1 MNDNKK
7 ANILQ
12 GIFILGIIIILIFAA
27 LHSVPTDEQLNKLCL
42 ELGYKNMTD
51 KNLRNNII
59 ECDNINY
66 YDYSWIE
73 KCTKYDKWGTCRIT
87 SRILAGQKI

>member
-1 MNDNKK
+1 
-7 ANILQ
+7 
-12 GIFILGIIIILIFAA
+12 
-27 LHSVPTDEQLNKLCL
+27 
-42 ELGYKNMTD
+42 MTD

-73 KCTKYDKWGTCRIT
+73 KCTKYDKWGTCRIKP
-87 SRILAGQKI
+87 RVLEGKKI